1 MGLTRPYGKLNHSG
15 IMQRVARIE
24 ARSTAF
30 QRAEKRERVPKIRNM
45 KLKVFKIKA
54 VEVEELEKLRA
65 RGVEARKLA
74 KQIGEEVNERINA
87 ILIQA
92 GYDRFSEVKHS
103 EISADGTYIVIH
115 EYDISDKRPIK
126 T

>member
-1 MGLTRPYGKLNHSG
+1 
-15 IMQRVARIE
+15 
-24 ARSTAF
+24 
-30 QRAEKRERVPKIRNM
+30 M